1 MGHWVTLDDDQHVY
15 ISDGGK
21 VLATRGAIS
30 SAAGGKERGRALA
43 GRSKAAVDRAVAK
56 ARAGKSNTKPGLKAT
71 GRGTEDRKL
80 RAKQILEARE
90 KGHFG
95 TARSLSTK
103 EKPLGYEKIEAERLK
118 NRIARQ
124 THNVELVK
132 EHLSKGGQALVPS
145 QTRPLILRHPELVK
159 GINKKGEILIQ
170 ERKNAVAA
178 LPRGGQAEKVFVRDA
193 RQAKA
198 VELRAGRQQSPAT
211 ARAIEHARAAV
222 TGKTPDWI
230 KGKTQGADEN
240 WKSLRQ
246 RTQQNQQYN
255 QMTMK
260 RRGMTT
266 AQLVAKL
273 KAAR

>member
-1 MGHWVTLDDDQHVY
+1 MGWVTLDDGQHVY
-15 ISDGGK
+15 ISSGGK

-30 SAAGGKERGRALA
+30 SGPGGGKERGKALA
-43 GRSKAAVDRAVAK
+43 ARSKAAMNAAINRTTLGTLKSDSGRKAKEEEEYKANVAAFQAK
-56 ARAGKSNTKPGLKAT
+56 TAKINRV
-71 GRGTEDRKL
+71 GTR
-80 RAKQILEARE
+80 
-90 KGHFG
+90 
-95 TARSLSTK
+95 
-103 EKPLGYEKIEAERLK
+103 
-118 NRIARQ
+118 
-124 THNVELVK
+124 VE
-132 EHLSKGGQALVPS
+132 QAL
-145 QTRPLILRHPELVK
+145 K
-159 GINKKGEILIQ
+159 
-170 ERKNAVAA
+170 
-178 LPRGGQAEKVFVRDA
+178 
-193 RQAKA
+193 QAKA
-198 VELRAGRQQSPAT
+198 AREAKGLKRASLREKILDSRLNRVVRQMDPNSRVRSDSPAT